1 VVAVIAVATGGRAAL
16 MWAVAVGALAGASI
30 AWSRLAWRGV
40 EVTARFRPARIFAGE
55 PVRLEV
61 TVRNAKRLPLPHV
74 YVRAVLPEG
83 LRPGEPT
90 PAAIRG
96 MERRFAMGGRSEV
109 TLDLPVES
117 GGRGEFWLQQ
127 VVMELADPF
136 RLAPLEREIELDA
149 DLIILPEPRIEVP
162 IDIRRRLPFGRPTP
176 ALRMFEDRERFAGVR
191 PYEPGD
197 PLNRVHW
204 KLSARGG
211 GIQVKRFEPT
221 RSAEVLLVLDL
232 AVGEPFW
239 DAIYPEIAE
248 DTIGW
253 ASFIAREAIDAGWR
267 VSLAANTH
275 LTRGRGPLRIRASTA
290 ANHEAAVFASLARMP
305 ADPTADA
312 GPVLREASR
321 GLAPGVSVVLISP
334 RPGPR
339 LLQEMDALRRRGV
352 EVVHASPLSP
362 VGTPGAVP

>member
-1 VVAVIAVATGGRAAL
+1 
-16 MWAVAVGALAGASI
+16 VGALAAAAI
-30 AWSRLAWRGV
+30 AWTRLAWRGV
-40 EVTARFRPARIFAGE
+40 EVTARFRPARAFAGE

-61 TVRNAKRLPLPHV
+61 RITNAKRFPLPYV
-74 YVRAVLPEG
+74 VVRALLPPG
-83 LRPGEPT
+83 LRAAEEEG
-90 PAAIRG
+90 PAALRG
-96 MERRFAMGGRSEV
+96 FERRFALGRRSET
-109 TLDLPVES
+109 TLHLPVEALH
-117 GGRGEFWLQQ
+117 RGEYWLEK
-127 VVMELADPF
+127 VVVDLADPF
-136 RLAPLEREIELDA
+136 RLAPLFREAVPEA
-149 DLIILPEPRIEVP
+149 DLIVLPEPRVSVP
-162 IDIRRRLPFGRPTP
+162 VDVRRRLPFGRPAP
-176 ALRMFEDRERFAGVR
+176 AARMFEDRERFAGVR

-204 KLSARGG
+204 KLSGHSG
-211 GIQVKRFEPT
+211 LIQVKLFEPT

-239 DAIYPEIAE
+239 DSIYPEIAE

-253 ASFIAREAIDAGWR
+253 ASFIARDAIESGWR

-275 LTRGRGPLRIRASTA
+275 LSRGRGPLRVRARQA

-321 GLAPGVSVVLISP
+321 GLAPGASVVLISP

-339 LLQEMDALRRRGV
+339 LRMEVDVLRRRGV
-352 EVVHASPLSP
+352 EVVHVSPLDP
-362 VGTPGAVP
+362 LGRAVA